1 MYSIYKHTFPDG
13 KVYIGCTS
21 VRPELR
27 YGRDGE
33 GYSNQKKLWDAI
45 QECGWVNVQHEI
57 LRRTSDREQAG
68 ALEQAY
74 IQEYDSTN
82 PDRGYN
88 TRSGGL
94 GRPMGEL
101 PPGTGQKI
109 SEGKT
114 GAVSVHKDGLI
125 RYVRPESL
133 AEYLELGWER
143 GGGSLTA
150 PQKENLRQKNLGKT
164 ASADT
169 RAKLSEQRTG
179 LVNVH
184 KNGVLARAKGERLE
198 QLLSEGWVRGMPP
211 RVVELNRESH
221 RGVPV
226 SAESRRKHSE
236 VMKGRNVGKRQIH
249 KAGVRK
255 MVPASELNQ
264 YLQNGWELGTG
275 RR

>member
-33 GYSNQKKLWDAI
+33 GYSKQRKLWDAI
-45 QECGWVNVQHEI
+45 QECGWVNVGHEVLKQTI
-57 LRRTSDREQAG
+57 SRDEASAC
-68 ALEQAY
+68 EQAY
-74 IQEYDSTN
+74 IQQYDSTN
-82 PDRGYN
+82 PDKGYN
-88 TRSGGL
+88 TRTGGL
-94 GRPMGEL
+94 GRLMGAL

-114 GAVSVHKDGLI
+114 GTVSVHKDGLI

-143 GGGSLTA
+143 GMPARVIELI
-150 PQKENLRQKNLGKT
+150 RQ
-164 ASADT
+164 S
-169 RAKLSEQRTG
+169 RAG
-179 LVNVH
+179 I
-184 KNGVLARAKGERLE
+184 
-198 QLLSEGWVRGMPP
+198 
-211 RVVELNRESH
+211 
-221 RGVPV
+221 
-226 SAESRRKHSE
+226 KHSE
-236 VMKGRNVGKRQIH
+236 ESNLKRASSLKGKNVGKRQIH

-255 MVPASELNQ
+255 LVPASELNQ

>member
-45 QECGWVNVQHEI
+45 QECGWVKVQHEI

-94 GRPMGEL
+94 GRPMGAL

-114 GAVSVHKDGLI
+114 GTVSVHKDGLI

-133 AEYLELGWER
+133 AEYLERGWER
-143 GGGSLTA
+143 GGGSL
-150 PQKENLRQKNLGKT
+150 GC
-164 ASADT
+164 
-169 RAKLSEQRTG
+169 
-179 LVNVH
+179 VH
-184 KNGVLARAKGERLE
+184 KDGVLARARGARLE
-198 QLLSEGWVRGMPP
+198 QLLQSGWERGMPA
-211 RVVELNRESH
+211 RVIELIRQ
-221 RGVPV
+221 
-226 SAESRRKHSE
+226 SRAGINHSE
-236 VMKGRNVGKRQIH
+236 ESNLKRASSLKGKNVGKRQIH